1 MKRLETPRL
10 MLRDWTEDD
19 AEDLYRYA
27 ADPEVG
33 PAAGWKPHEN
43 VEESRKIA
51 EMFIREGDVWALE
64 EKASG
69 RVIGSL
75 GLHKDEK
82 RPGVPGV
89 KMVGYVLAKDSWG
102 QGRMTEAVKEGMRYA
117 FEEEG
122 LRMLTVYHFPWNDR
136 SRRVIEKCGFRKE
149 GTLRESFVRF
159 DGTLMDEVC
168 YSLTVEE
175 WKEGR
180 GC

>member
-10 MLRDWTEDD
+10 ILRDWTEDD

-102 QGRMTEAVKEGMRYA
+102 QGRMTEAVKEVMRYA
-117 FEEEG
+117 FEEEE

-149 GTLRESFVRF
+149 GSLRESFVRF

-180 GC
+180 RC

>member
-10 MLRDWTEDD
+10 ILRDWTEDD

-75 GLHKDEK
+75 GLHKDKK

-89 KMVGYVLAKDSWG
+89 KRVGYILAKEFWG
-102 QGRMTEAVKEGMRYA
+102 QERVTEAVKEAMRYA
-117 FEEEG
+117 FEKEG

-149 GTLRESFVRF
+149 GSLRESFVRF

-168 YSLTVEE
+168 CSLTVEE

>member
-1 MKRLETPRL
+1 MKRLETPQL
-10 MLRDWTEDD
+10 ILRDWAEED
-19 AEDLYRYA
+19 AKDLYRYA
-27 ADPEVG
+27 KDPEAG

-43 VEESRKIA
+43 MEESREVVK
-51 EMFIREGDVWALE
+51 MFIREGDVWALE

-75 GLHKDEK
+75 GLHKDKK

-89 KMVGYVLAKDSWG
+89 KMVGYVLAKEFWG
-102 QGRMTEAVKEGMRYA
+102 QGRMTEAVKEAMRYA

>member
-1 MKRLETPRL
+1 MKRLETPQL
-10 MLRDWTEDD
+10 ILRDWAEED
-19 AEDLYRYA
+19 AKDLYRYA
-27 ADPEVG
+27 KDPEAG

-43 VEESRKIA
+43 MEESREVAK
-51 EMFIREGDVWALE
+51 MFIREGNVWALE
-64 EKASG
+64 EKVSG

-75 GLHKDEK
+75 GLHKDKK
-82 RPGVPGV
+82 RSGVPGV
-89 KMVGYVLAKDSWG
+89 KRVGYILAKEFWG
-102 QGRMTEAVKEGMRYA
+102 QERMTEAVKEVMRYA

-168 YSLTVEE
+168 CSLTVEE

>member
-1 MKRLETPRL
+1 MKRLETPQL
-10 MLRDWTEDD
+10 ILRDWAEED
-19 AEDLYRYA
+19 AKDLHRYA
-27 ADPEVG
+27 KDPETG

-43 VEESRKIA
+43 MEESREIA
-51 EMFIREGDVWALE
+51 KMFIREGNVWALE

-89 KMVGYVLAKDSWG
+89 KMVGYVLAKEFWG
-102 QGRMTEAVKEGMRYA
+102 QERMTEAVKEA
-117 FEEEG
+117 FLPEAAFFDHPPG
-122 LRMLTVYHFPWNDR
+122 TVVP
-136 SRRVIEKCGFRKE
+136 RKMINRQHSE
-149 GTLRESFVRF
+149 SFFLKGVPHGSLRESFVRF

-168 YSLTVEE
+168 CSLTVEE

>member
-1 MKRLETPRL
+1 MKRLETPQL
-10 MLRDWTEDD
+10 ILRDWAEED
-19 AEDLYRYA
+19 AEDLHRYA
-27 ADPEVG
+27 KDPEAG
-33 PAAGWKPHEN
+33 PAAEWKPHEN
-43 VEESRKIA
+43 MEESRKIA

-89 KMVGYVLAKDSWG
+89 KMVGYVLAKEFWG
-102 QGRMTEAVKEGMRYA
+102 QGRMTEAVKEAMRYA

>member
-1 MKRLETPRL
+1 MKRLETPQL
-10 MLRDWTEDD
+10 ILRDWAEED
-19 AEDLYRYA
+19 AKDLYRYA
-27 ADPEVG
+27 KDPEAG

-43 VEESRKIA
+43 MEESRKIA
-51 EMFIREGDVWALE
+51 KMFIREGDVWALE

-75 GLHKDEK
+75 GLHKDKK

-89 KMVGYVLAKDSWG
+89 KMVGYVLAKEFWG
-102 QGRMTEAVKEGMRYA
+102 QGRMTEAVKEAMRYA

>member
-1 MKRLETPRL
+1 MKRLETPQL
-10 MLRDWTEDD
+10 ILRDWAEEDTK
-19 AEDLYRYA
+19 DLYRYA
-27 ADPEVG
+27 KDPETG

-43 VEESRKIA
+43 MEESREIA
-51 EMFIREGDVWALE
+51 KMFIREGNVWALE

-102 QGRMTEAVKEGMRYA
+102 QGRMTEAVKEVMRYA

-168 YSLTVEE
+168 CSLTVEE

>member
-1 MKRLETPRL
+1 MKRLETPQL
-10 MLRDWTEDD
+10 ILRDWAEED
-19 AEDLYRYA
+19 AKDLYRYA

-75 GLHKDEK
+75 GLHKDKK

-89 KMVGYVLAKDSWG
+89 KMVGYVLAKEFWG
-102 QGRMTEAVKEGMRYA
+102 QGRMTEAVKEAMRYA

>member
-1 MKRLETPRL
+1 MKRLETPQL
-10 MLRDWTEDD
+10 ILRDWAEED
-19 AEDLYRYA
+19 AKDLYRYA

-43 VEESRKIA
+43 VEESREVVK
-51 EMFIREGDVWALE
+51 MFIREGDVWALE

-75 GLHKDEK
+75 GLHKDKK

-89 KMVGYVLAKDSWG
+89 KMVGYVLAKEFWG
-102 QGRMTEAVKEGMRYA
+102 QGRMTEAVKEAMRYA

>member
-10 MLRDWTEDD
+10 ILRDWTEDD

-89 KMVGYVLAKDSWG
+89 KMVGLRPG
-102 QGRMTEAVKEGMRYA
+102 EGFLGTGA
-117 FEEEG
+117 D
-122 LRMLTVYHFPWNDR
+122 DR
-136 SRRVIEKCGFRKE
+136 SGE
-149 GTLRESFVRF
+149 GSHAVR
-159 DGTLMDEVC
+159 L
-168 YSLTVEE
+168 
-175 WKEGR
+175 
-180 GC
+180 

>member
-1 MKRLETPRL
+1 MKRLETPQL
-10 MLRDWTEDD
+10 ILRDWAEED
-19 AEDLYRYA
+19 AKDLYRYA
-27 ADPEVG
+27 KDPEAG

-43 VEESRKIA
+43 TEESR
-51 EMFIREGDVWALE
+51 EGNVWALK
-64 EKASG
+64 EKVSG

-75 GLHKDEK
+75 GLHKDKK

-89 KMVGYVLAKDSWG
+89 KRVGYVLAKEFWG
-102 QGRMTEAVKEGMRYA
+102 QGRMTEAVKEAMRYA